1 MPRHA
6 DLSPNIFLASPSD
19 GSAWV
24 SQISPDGHFWC
35 TFFFYFVE
43 GGGCIIEV
51 VADVRCGIKKILR
64 RGPNIKVNQSDASEL
79 RQWRSERLKADGLKY
94 MQVDPVLVKKVLD
107 NLSESC
113 GQTLID
119 KEIWGQSWNTLNLCI
134 YTLQFR
140 HPDLVDEIRL
150 LDLTRG
156 TSSLSAKV
164 SPRRIIS
171 GCPLCAKEG
180 YTAIRDRVP
189 DVSPAPINCLHPGD
203 GCGAAE
209 HLLV

>member
-19 GSAWV
+19 GSACV
-24 SQISPDGHFWC
+24 SQVSPEGNFWC

-51 VADVRCGIKKILR
+51 VADVRRGITRILR
-64 RGPNIKVNQSDASEL
+64 RGPSIKVDEGDASEL
-79 RQWRSERLKADGLKY
+79 RRWRGERLKADGLKY
-94 MQVDPVLVKKVLD
+94 MQMDPVLVKKALD
-107 NLSESC
+107 NLTESC

-119 KEIWGQSWNTLNLCI
+119 KEIWGQSWNCLSLCI

-140 HPDLVDEIRL
+140 HPDLVDEIRS

-164 SPRRIIS
+164 GQPSLNLECAC
-171 GCPLCAKEG
+171 CPLC
-180 YTAIRDRVP
+180 RRRHRF
-189 DVSPAPINCLHPGD
+189 HPTQ
-203 GCGAAE
+203 E
-209 HLLV
+209 I